1 MLSAVLAV
9 TNAVISPPGALAAQ
23 SVRHGGAEQV
33 FSASVVSASASV
45 VSASA
50 AVVSA
55 SAATPLTGEA
65 LTGAGPTTSGYGY
78 GSCTNRN
85 LVQGGDG
92 FNLSGTASGP
102 YPGAFSATGGFSVY
116 GHRNPPFQVRFS
128 AKFTIT
134 SGTTK
139 ITGSIS
145 TSYRGGGV
153 FWLGIGCTP
162 TGTPSSYST
171 GSFLVNYTAAIN
183 GQTYQ
188 GTGKVGGTFATQIGA
203 QTSVGASLTG

>member
-1 MLSAVLAV
+1 MLFRLSRTLNARPRRLAFI
-9 TNAVISPPGALAAQ
+9 AALVAT
-23 SVRHGGAEQV
+23 
-33 FSASVVSASASV
+33 FFSASV

-65 LTGAGPTTSGYGY
+65 LTGAGPTTSGVGY
-78 GSCTNRN
+78 GSCTNRS

-102 YPGAFSATGGFSVY
+102 YPGAFSATGSFSVY
-116 GHRNPPFQVRFS
+116 GHRNPPWQVWFT

-145 TSYRGGGV
+145 TSYRGAFV
-153 FWLGIGCTP
+153 FGLGIGCTP
-162 TGTPSSYST
+162 TGTPSSYGT
-171 GSFLVNYTAAIN
+171 PYPFTVNYTAIIN
-183 GQTYQ
+183 GHTYQ
-188 GTGKVGGTFATQIGA
+188 GTGKVAGTFATQIGA

>member
-9 TNAVISPPGALAAQ
+9 TNAVISPAGALAAQ
-23 SVRHGGAEQV
+23 SDRHGGAGQV
-33 FSASVVSASASV
+33 FSASV

-65 LTGAGPTTSGYGY
+65 LTGAGPTTSGVGY

-102 YPGAFSATGGFSVY
+102 YPGAFSATGSFSVY
-116 GHRNPPFQVRFS
+116 GHRNPPYQVWFS

-139 ITGSIS
+139 ITGSIFTS
-145 TSYRGGGV
+145 SYRGGV
-153 FWLGIGCTP
+153 FGLGIGCTP

-171 GSFLVNYTAAIN
+171 GSFLVNYTAVIN
-183 GQTYQ
+183 GHTYQ